1 MKSIKYLFMMLAMMA
16 MCVNLTSCDKDP
28 KEPTIIEDEPNE
40 PPIIEPIE
48 FSLVGTSWSYID
60 RFEEDDIKYTD
71 ELTINF
77 SSSTRAKLTQVTTVT
92 EGSQTT
98 SQSFYID
105 YTYTHHDDLV
115 IMSPVDANYA
125 YLEGE
130 ITSQIKMEVINAS
143 SGELIGIFYKQ

>member
-16 MCVNLTSCDKDP
+16 MCVNLSSCGGGP
-28 KEPTIIEDEPNE
+28 GQPE
-40 PPIIEPIE
+40 PPIIEEPEPPTPE
-48 FSLVGTSWSYID
+48 FSLVGTTWSYTD

-77 SSSTRAKLTQVTTVT
+77 SSSTRAKLTQVTTIT

>member
-16 MCVNLTSCDKDP
+16 MCFNLTSCDKDDDDLP
-28 KEPTIIEDEPNE
+28 QPE
-40 PPIIEPIE
+40 PPVVEEE
-48 FSLVGTSWSYID
+48 FTLVGTSWNYTN
-60 RFEEDDIKYTD
+60 RFEEDGINYTE
-71 ELTINF
+71 ELTIKF
-77 SSSTRAKLTQVTTVT
+77 SSSTKAKLTQVITVT
-92 EGSQTT
+92 EGTQTT

-115 IMSPVDANYA
+115 IMTPVDANYA

-143 SGELIGIFYKQ
+143 SGELIGIFYRQ

>member
-16 MCVNLTSCDKDP
+16 MCVNLTSCGGDSGSGP
-28 KEPTIIEDEPNE
+28 RQEPPIIEDETD
-40 PPIIEPIE
+40 EPIE
-48 FSLVGTSWSYID
+48 FSLVGTSWSYTD
-60 RFEEDDIKYTD
+60 RFEEDGIKYTD
-71 ELTINF
+71 ESTINF
-77 SSSTRAKLTQVTTVT
+77 SSSTRAKLTQVITVT
-92 EGSQTT
+92 EGTQTT

-115 IMSPVDANYA
+115 IMTPVDANYA

-143 SGELIGIFYKQ
+143 SGELIGIFYRQ

>member
-1 MKSIKYLFMMLAMMA
+1 MKSIKYLFMMLAMIV
-16 MCVNLTSCDKDP
+16 MCVNLSSCEKDGP
-28 KEPTIIEDEPNE
+28 GQQE
-40 PPIIEPIE
+40 PPIIEDDEPIE
-48 FSLVGTSWSYID
+48 FSLVGTSWSYTD

-77 SSSTRAKLTQVTTVT
+77 SSSTKAKLTQVTTIT

-115 IMSPVDANYA
+115 IMTPVDANYA

-143 SGELIGIFYKQ
+143 SGELIGIFYRQ

>member
-16 MCVNLTSCDKDP
+16 MCVNLTSCGGGGGG
-28 KEPTIIEDEPNE
+28 TTTQE
-40 PPIIEPIE
+40 PPIIEDPEPTPE
-48 FSLVGTSWSYID
+48 FSLVGTSWSYTD

-130 ITSQIKMEVINAS
+130 ITSEIKMEVINAS
-143 SGELIGIFYKQ
+143 SGLTIGVFYRN